1 MIECVQLDA
10 ATDVVDQWVPK
21 RTAWKASSTATAS

>member
-1 MIECVQLDA
+1 MIECVLLDA
-10 ATDVVDQWVPK
+10 GADVVDHWVPK